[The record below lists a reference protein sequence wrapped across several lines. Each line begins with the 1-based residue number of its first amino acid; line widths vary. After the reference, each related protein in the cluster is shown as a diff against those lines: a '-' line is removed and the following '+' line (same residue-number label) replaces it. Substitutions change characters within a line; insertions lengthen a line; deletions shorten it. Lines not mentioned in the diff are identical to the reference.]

1 MARDSVA
8 EVREQTDIVDLVEQY
23 VQLKRAGSSYK
34 GLCPF
39 HQEKS
44 PSFVVFPQSGTFNCF
59 GCGKRGDAL
68 TFYQEVERVDFRE
81 ALHELARRANIT
93 LSTAPVKD
101 PAEQDR
107 RQRLIA
113 ANDAAAR
120 LFQRAIGVEQGQAG
134 RELAERRGIDAAMMR
149 AFRIGYSPDSWDTLL
164 RNLGAQG
171 FDADIALEAG
181 LVIRNDAG
189 RTYDRFRGR
198 LMFPIADRDGDIVG
212 FGGRA
217 LGDEQPKYLNS
228 PQTPLFDKSGLLYGL
243 HLAKDAIRERG
254 EVVVVEGYMDV
265 VTAHQFG
272 HRNVVAAMGTAL
284 TEAQVNLVKRFA
296 PRIILALDADAAG
309 QAAMVRGIE
318 TMTGGGDGRESGD
331 RQASVSAGLIS
342 AQQRSK
348 TEIRVATMPV
358 GKDPDELIRRDP
370 DLWEQVIA
378 GARPVVDWLIDA
390 FAADVR
396 LDDAASKSSAIQRM
410 LPILRQLPDR
420 IQQHHYATIIG
431 QRFGVTAE
439 IVLRELASPSTAGRR
454 GTRGQQQSGESQGGR
469 GSSASGAGWQQ
480 GGNTWQSGGQW
491 QGGNKSKWE
500 GGRDGQPW
508 KKRDES
514 DGPRPIH
521 ANWSP
526 GDPPPRTRRREL
538 DNESYLVGLLIAFRP
553 YLEPL
558 LAETP
563 DDLINDGRN
572 RELLR
577 LLRSEECAG
586 LFGSRLIIALPDE
599 LADYADRLNIS
610 VGGDEDGRLETDLE
624 REEGGAPGGPRLIP
638 KRYPG
643 EVRTEAM
650 ETLRQLRRQR
660 FEAAVRHLQEEIRV
674 GMAERDLPTV
684 SSAQQRLAELSQE
697 RHHFDPPI
705 SPVFKDTRTP
715 TGP

>member
-8 EVREQTDIVDLVEQY
+8 EVREQTDIVDLVEGY

-81 ALHELARRANIT
+81 ALHELARRAGIT

-120 LFQRAIGVEQGQAG
+120 LFQRAIGVDQGRAG
-134 RELAERRGIDAAMMR
+134 RELAERRGIDVAMMR

-164 RNLGAQG
+164 KTLDAQG
-171 FDADIALEAG
+171 FDAETALEAG
-181 LVIRNDAG
+181 LLIRNDAG

-198 LMFPIADRDGDIVG
+198 LMFPIADREGDIVG

-243 HLAKDAIRERG
+243 HLAKDAIREKG
-254 EVVVVEGYMDV
+254 EAVVVEGYMDV

-284 TEAQVNLVKRFA
+284 TESQVNLVKRYA

-318 TMTGGGDGRESGD
+318 TMTGGGDARQGGD
-331 RQASVSAGLIS
+331 RQTAVSTGLIG
-342 AQQRSK
+342 AQQKSK

-370 DLWEQVIA
+370 DLWAKVIA
-378 GARPVVDWLIDA
+378 EARPVVDWLIDA

-439 IVLRELASPSTAGRR
+439 IVLRELANPSNPSRRSRGNQESGNERRNSSAPAWQAGGSTWQPGGRR
-454 GTRGQQQSGESQGGR
+454 QGNNGN
-469 GSSASGAGWQQ
+469 GWQP
-480 GGNTWQSGGQW
+480 
-491 QGGNKSKWE
+491 GNK
-500 GGRDGQPW
+500 RDDKPW

-521 ANWSP
+521 ANWQP
-526 GDPPPRTRRREL
+526 GDPPPRTRTREL

-553 YLEPL
+553 YLEPI
-558 LAETP
+558 LADTP
-563 DDLINDGRN
+563 DELINDGRN

-577 LLRSEECAG
+577 LLRSEECVG

-610 VGGDEDGRLETDLE
+610 VGGDEEGRMETDLE
-624 REEGGAPGGPRLIP
+624 RDEGGAPGGPRLIP

-660 FEAAVRHLQEEIRV
+660 HEAGIRHLQEEIRV
-674 GMAERDLPTV
+674 GMAERDLAAV
-684 SSAQQRLAELSQE
+684 QSAQARLAEMAQQ

-705 SPVFKDTRTP
+705 SPVFKDTRSP
-715 TGP
+715 TG